1 MLAVLEMALCSLSA
15 VVMPVSPK
23 AIFLAVLP
31 MAFCCL
37 LAVFVIGDDYA

>member
-1 MLAVLEMALCSLSA
+1 MLAVL
-15 VVMPVSPK
+15 VMGLFLLLAIFIPRSPK